1 MKNIYQNFYRIMIF
15 NASALQQ
22 EETVMIK
29 EKHEDTRRMI
39 HRKAVNNRKLINK
52 RHKERN
58 NRKSGES
65 PGKAAAIM
73 YEK

>member
-1 MKNIYQNFYRIMIF
+1 
-15 NASALQQ
+15 
-22 EETVMIK
+22 
-29 EKHEDTRRMI
+29 MI

-52 RHKERN
+52 RHRERN

-65 PGKAAAIM
+65 PGKAAAIK

>member
-1 MKNIYQNFYRIMIF
+1 
-15 NASALQQ
+15 
-22 EETVMIK
+22 
-29 EKHEDTRRMI
+29 MI

-52 RHKERN
+52 QHKERN

-65 PGKAAAIM
+65 PGHAAATI

>member
-1 MKNIYQNFYRIMIF
+1 
-15 NASALQQ
+15 
-22 EETVMIK
+22 
-29 EKHEDTRRMI
+29 MI

-65 PGKAAAIM
+65 SGKATTIM
-73 YEK
+73 HEK